1 MRTFEMQRWGDGYV
15 TDIEYS
21 DGFYPVQSPAHL
33 RLAAAINGVIAPDLT
48 SEYTS
53 CELGCGK
60 GKTALVFAAVNPQAE
75 FHAVDFHPGHIAH
88 ARERA
93 EQAQLHNIK
102 FHEYSFEEMT
112 GPRGAGL
119 PQFDVITMHG
129 VWSWIAPKLQEAIVA
144 FINARL
150 KPGGLVHVSYNALPA
165 WNQMAPLQRIIKEL
179 ADSSNSR
186 SDVAIQRVMVQIQKL
201 AAANIL
207 PAKFHDGLK
216 KIRDNADKMLRYV
229 AHEYLNEH
237 WQPVYHA
244 DVARAFAGAKMTYAA
259 SAELLKNFYNLA
271 LTEEQRL
278 LLTDVTAEEVRETLK
293 DFCTDQWFREDVFVR
308 GARHMHPAHR
318 EKLFAEQELA
328 LVRPPPDIIEIG
340 RPDGSKWRPDPV
352 VYGAVVSALRRGP
365 RRVVDLLRLESLPS
379 GHPVSAVELVGI
391 MVGTGLA
398 AIHAGASADQMA
410 GAERLNALLDVDPDL
425 GMTRGATIAVPGTR
439 SGVTLSAAD
448 FALYQDLRRGRS
460 PSADALADR
469 FMSRCRTMGCHP
481 VLEEKTYED
490 EGEAR
495 TELTREYQMKIE
507 RFVPLWRLLGM
518 I

>member
-1 MRTFEMQRWGDGYV
+1 MQRWGDGYV

-21 DGFYPVQSPAHL
+21 DGYYALQSPAHL
-33 RLAAAINGVIAPDLT
+33 RLAAALNGVIAPDLT

-60 GKTALVFAAVNPQAE
+60 GKTALIFAAVNPQAE

-93 EQAQLHNIK
+93 EQAQLHNIR
-102 FHEYSFEEMT
+102 FHEYSFDEMA

-129 VWSWIAPKLQEAIVA
+129 VWSWIAPKLQSSIIE

-150 KPGGLVHVSYNALPA
+150 KPGGLVYVSYNALPA
-165 WNQMAPLQRIIKEL
+165 WNYMAPLQRLIKEL
-179 ADSSNSR
+179 ADSVNSR
-186 SDVAIQRVMVQIQKL
+186 SDLAITRVLSQIQKL
-201 AAANIL
+201 ADANIL
-207 PAKFHDGLK
+207 PPKFHEGIR
-216 KIRDNADKMLRYV
+216 KIRDNADKVLQYV

-271 LTEEQRL
+271 LTEAQRE
-278 LLTDVTAEEVRETLK
+278 LLTEVAAEEMRETLK

-308 GARHMHPAHR
+308 GARHMHPMLR
-318 EKLFAEQELA
+318 EKLFAQQELL
-328 LVRPPPDIIEIG
+328 LVRPPPEIIEIG

-352 VYGAVVSALRRGP
+352 VYSEVVQALRRGP
-365 RRVVDLLRLESLPS
+365 RRVADLLRLEGLPP

-391 MVGTGLA
+391 LVGTGLA
-398 AIHAGASADQMA
+398 AVHSNPSPEQVA
-410 GAERLNALLDVDPDL
+410 GAERLNRLLDADPEAGL
-425 GMTRGATIAVPGTR
+425 YRGGTVAIAATCG
-439 SGVTLSAAD
+439 GLTLSAAD

-469 FMSRCRTMGCHP
+469 FMTRCRALGCHP
-481 VLEEKTYED
+481 VLEGKTYED
-490 EGEAR
+490 EAEAR
-495 TELTREYQMKIE
+495 MALTREYQMKMDK
-507 RFVPLWRLLGM
+507 FVPLWRLLG
-518 I
+518 IV